1 MSIKD
6 ILARA
11 GERAA
16 DKVSKLASLS
26 PEQLENVQL
35 QRDEYL
41 SQMPDPTDSAAEE
54 LTKRL
59 LAASSVEIYK
69 AYLAQLKELY
79 VPDRKSVV

>member
-6 ILARA
+6 IIARA
-11 GERAA
+11 GEKAA
-16 DKVSKLASLS
+16 DKVSKLSSLS
-26 PEQLENVQL
+26 PEQLENIQF

-59 LAASSVEIYK
+59 LAASSEIGR
-69 AYLAQLKELY
+69 AH
-79 VPDRKSVV
+79 V